1 VERDIPLS
9 TPTFN
14 KSIHNNNGHTMK
26 KSFDDVI
33 EEIFQLFDKSRPKVI
48 HHKTRYIKQIGMRTK
63 QREVLTRSEVNKYLY
78 RLDSERK
85 RKEKEKDK

>member
-1 VERDIPLS
+1 MKPKNKIDEQKIYHSVNVEG
-9 TPTFN
+9 T
-14 KSIHNNNGHTMK
+14 K
-26 KSFDDVI
+26 
-33 EEIFQLFDKSRPKVI
+33 QL
-48 HHKTRYIKQIGMRTK
+48 GMRTK

>member
-1 VERDIPLS
+1 
-9 TPTFN
+9 PTFN

-48 HHKTRYIKQIGMRTK
+48 HYKTRYIKQIGMRTK

>member
-1 VERDIPLS
+1 
-9 TPTFN
+9 
-14 KSIHNNNGHTMK
+14 MK

>member
-1 VERDIPLS
+1 
-9 TPTFN
+9 
-14 KSIHNNNGHTMK
+14 MK

-85 RKEKEKDK
+85 RKEKEKDKWLEGGVLSAPTPSNTMKDN

>member
-1 VERDIPLS
+1 
-9 TPTFN
+9 
-14 KSIHNNNGHTMK
+14 MK

-85 RKEKEKDK
+85 RKEKEKDKWLDGGVLSAPTPSNTMKDN